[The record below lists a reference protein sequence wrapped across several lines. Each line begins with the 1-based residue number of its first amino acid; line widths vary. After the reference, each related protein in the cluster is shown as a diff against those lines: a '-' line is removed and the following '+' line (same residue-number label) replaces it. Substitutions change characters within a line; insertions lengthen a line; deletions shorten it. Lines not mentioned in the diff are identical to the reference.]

1 MCAGCAAQMCNAP
14 LGEML
19 EVTGA
24 VLAAG
29 WRSRRFLYVDPDPK
43 IDLPET
49 RVLLD
54 RERIAD
60 LGFDLATVGRELG
73 TLLGGNHGRLRRH
86 RDRLGRSWSKE
97 ASMSLDLLTLVA
109 ILAMAA
115 ITYLTRIAGIFVAG
129 RLALRGRAEAAFEAI
144 PPAVLVA
151 VIAPMALATGWRE
164 TVAALLTAIAAT
176 RLPLLATIATGVL
189 AVVALRVLA

>member
-1 MCAGCAAQMCNAP
+1 M
-14 LGEML
+14 
-19 EVTGA
+19 
-24 VLAAG
+24 
-29 WRSRRFLYVDPDPK
+29 R
-43 IDLPET
+43 
-49 RVLLD
+49 
-54 RERIAD
+54 
-60 LGFDLATVGRELG
+60 
-73 TLLGGNHGRLRRH
+73 
-86 RDRLGRSWSKE
+86 
-97 ASMSLDLLTLVA
+97 LDLLTLVA